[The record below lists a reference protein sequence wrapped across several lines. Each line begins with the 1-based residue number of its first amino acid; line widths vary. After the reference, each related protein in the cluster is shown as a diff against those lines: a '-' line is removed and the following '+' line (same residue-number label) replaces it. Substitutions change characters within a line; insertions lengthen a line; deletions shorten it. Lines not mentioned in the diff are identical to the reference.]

1 LKSHPEADDEPL
13 AMLDAQCAHSASPST
28 SETGAPMSVRTEG
41 QPASPPLPPEPPPRG
56 DRLVAIA
63 VVLAATALLAVVAL
77 IIALA
82 AGAFVTE
89 RTTPVTRT
97 AGVPGAGPG
106 LNAAAIYAAA
116 NPGVVD
122 ITAHSTTTTAAGPF
136 GVPRQAEQT
145 DTGTGLVVDA
155 KGDILT
161 AGHVVAG
168 ADSVTVTLPGGVTRK
183 ATVLGGDTAT
193 DVAALKIDPSG
204 LRLHPLP
211 LGTLAGHR
219 VGDQVAVIGDPFD
232 VQRSLSTGVISGLD
246 RTIQAPNGYSIP
258 HAIQTD
264 AAMNPGNSGGP
275 ILDASGR
282 VIGIA
287 DQIAT
292 GGGSSDTSTGVGFA
306 VPIDSLK
313 GELAQLE
320 TGKVPAHADIGVGAA
335 DATTGGALVQSV
347 RAGGPA
353 ARAGVHV
360 GDIIVGLGRVKIA
373 SVNDLVAA
381 TMTTQPGAQTTLV
394 VIRGGKTLTLR
405 VALGREPTQATSGG

>member
-1 LKSHPEADDEPL
+1 
-13 AMLDAQCAHSASPST
+13 
-28 SETGAPMSVRTEG
+28 MSVRTEG
-41 QPASPPLPPEPPPRG
+41 QPASPPLPPEPPPHG

-63 VVLAATALLAVVAL
+63 VALAATALLAVVAL
-77 IIALA
+77 VVALA

-89 RTTPVTRT
+89 RTTRVTRT
-97 AGVPGAGPG
+97 PSVPGAGPG

-136 GVPRQAEQT
+136 GVPRKAEQT

-161 AGHVVAG
+161 ADHVVAG

-183 ATVLGGDTAT
+183 AKVLGGDTAT

-292 GGGSSDTSTGVGFA
+292 GGGSNDTSTGVGFA

-313 GELAQLE
+313 GELAQLK

-360 GDIIVGLGRVKIA
+360 GDMIVGLGRVKIA
-373 SVNDLVAA
+373 SVTDLVAA

-394 VIRGGKTLTLR
+394 VIRGGKTLTLH
-405 VALGREPTQATSGG
+405 VVLGREPTQATSGG